1 MKKKEILCDFLLW
14 ILFAILLGLTISF
27 SFLPLLSVNPFQALT
42 VMFSETFS
50 STYNMGNILIK
61 TAPLI
66 LTGLAFTFTY
76 KANLY
81 NIGAQGQFYSGCICA
96 SAVSLALG
104 GKLH

>member
-50 STYNMGNILIK
+50 PIKRICIILERRGSSIP
-61 TAPLI
+61 A
-66 LTGLAFTFTY
+66 AFVHRQY
-76 KANLY
+76 L
-81 NIGAQGQFYSGCICA
+81 
-96 SAVSLALG
+96 
-104 GKLH
+104 

>member
-50 STYNMGNILIK
+50 STYNIGNILIK

-66 LTGLAFTFTY
+66 LRSPIKRICIILERRGSSIPAAFVHRQY
-76 KANLY
+76 L
-81 NIGAQGQFYSGCICA
+81 
-96 SAVSLALG
+96 
-104 GKLH
+104 